1 MRSPFLP
8 KIISRSVI
16 AAAIFGT
23 LASGAVAAAQSD
35 TSTAGSAGSAGS
47 AIVARTATSSLS
59 AEYAALRRQ
68 QIANVDYRI
77 AVQLDNKSDTFSGE
91 VIAETTLARD
101 LKQPLTIDFTGG
113 TVEKVSVDGNP
124 VAFEYNDDFISIAP
138 DLLRKGEHSIAIEY
152 SHPYSS
158 DGSGLHRFKDPEDG
172 NVYLYTHFEPY
183 KANRFF
189 PHFDQPDLKARYTV
203 EVTAPGNWE
212 VVTTAREEKV
222 EERENGFK
230 VWHFPQTRKF
240 SSYIFP
246 LHAGPFVVWE
256 NEADGI
262 PLRLFARK
270 TLAEHV
276 KPADWFKFT
285 RESFAFYQNYFDI
298 PYPFGKYDQLIVPD
312 FTIGAMENV
321 AAVTFNE
328 GYVARGEKTQ
338 AQRQRLANVIA
349 HEMAH
354 MWFGDL
360 VTMKWWNGLWLKE
373 SFATYMA
380 SLALAENSE
389 FDDVWQNFY
398 LGTKQWAYGSDLLP
412 TTHPIEVSVPNT
424 DEAFS
429 NFDGI
434 TYGKGGSVLKQLP
447 FYLGKDAFREGV
459 SNYLKSYS
467 YGNAELND
475 FMGALGKA
483 ANKDLGDWTQKWLYQ
498 AGLNTISASF
508 QCQNDRISA
517 LTIEQSAPEQYP
529 QLREQRVQLGIYR
542 MQDDA
547 MARVAKVPVTYS
559 GASTQVEEAVG
570 MPCPQILNLND
581 EDWGYVKTRLDEGS
595 VAQAKKHI
603 NQIDSPFTRLML
615 WQSLFDAVTDAQ
627 MPLTEWIDF
636 ALQNAGAERDIN
648 VIRLI
653 ASRLEAARAYLY
665 RIELPNTMRQQ
676 QLDAI
681 ETFAWQ
687 QLNNAPAG
695 SDAQK
700 TWFATFAEVAHSEDA
715 LKQAQQMLAGKL
727 TVNGLTLDQ
736 DRRWPLII
744 LLNRHL
750 FGDYEE
756 LVSDQLKADNSARAQ
771 NAAISA
777 RAIRPTQQ
785 AKQEWLDN
793 ILNKRDAFKLS
804 QIRAAAG
811 HMFPAEQL
819 PLYQQF
825 SDNLFAAVP
834 TVSATADT
842 LYNKAYAMLFPV
854 VCRKAQIEQYAGSL
868 TGNPQLMPAL
878 GRVLKD
884 RKQQSEWCLE
894 MSARQ
899 QSQ

>member
-1 MRSPFLP
+1 MLSATYRKVLP
-8 KIISRSVI
+8 RTLL
-16 AAAIFGT
+16 AATICGLLT
-23 LASGAVAAAQSD
+23 TGASAAPQ
-35 TSTAGSAGSAGS
+35 STADATGSD
-47 AIVARTATSSLS
+47 IVTRAATSSLS

-77 AVQLDNKSDTFSGE
+77 AVKLDNKSETFVGE
-91 VIAETTLARD
+91 VVALTTIARD
-101 LKQPLTIDFTGG
+101 LTQPLTIDFTGG
-113 TVEKVSVDGNP
+113 KVQKVTVDGTAIP
-124 VAFEYNDDFISIAP
+124 FEYNDHFISIAP
-138 DLLRKGEHSIAIEY
+138 AHLSEGEHSIAIAY

-158 DGSGLHRFKDPEDG
+158 DGSGLHRFQDPEDG
-172 NVYLYTHFEPY
+172 SVYLYTHFEPY

-212 VVTTAREEKV
+212 VVTTAREDKV
-222 EERENGFK
+222 DTLENGFK
-230 VWHFPQTRKF
+230 VWHFPQTKKF

-256 NEADGI
+256 NDAGGI

-276 KPADWFKFT
+276 KPDDWFKFT
-285 RESFAFYQNYFDI
+285 RESFAFYQKYFDI

-321 AAVTFNE
+321 GAVTFNE

-349 HEMAH
+349 HEMSH

-412 TTHPIEVSVPNT
+412 TTHSIEVKVPNT

-467 YGNAELND
+467 YGNAELKD

-483 ANKDLGDWTQKWLYQ
+483 AKKDLGGWTQEWLYQ

-508 QCQNDRISA
+508 TCNNDRIST
-517 LTIEQSAPEQYP
+517 LTIQQSAPQLYP
-529 QLREQRVQLGIYR
+529 TLRDQRVQLGIYR
-542 MQDDA
+542 LQGDS
-547 MARVAKVPVTYS
+547 MARVAKVPVTYR
-559 GASTQVEEAVG
+559 GASTPVKDAIG

-581 EDWGYVKTRLDEGS
+581 EDWGYVKTRLDDTS
-595 VAQAKKHI
+595 VAQAKEHI
-603 NQIDSPFTRLML
+603 NQIDSAFTRLML

-627 MPLTEWIDF
+627 MPLTDWIDF
-636 ALQNAGAERDIN
+636 ALQNGGEESDIN

-653 ASRLEAARAYLY
+653 TSRLEAAHAYLY
-665 RIELPNTMRQQ
+665 RIDLPAAKREA
-676 QLDAI
+676 QLDRI
-681 ETFAWQ
+681 EAFVWQ
-687 QLNNAPAG
+687 QLNKAPAG

-700 TWFATFAEVAHSEDA
+700 TWFSTFAEVAHSKTA
-715 LKQAQQMLAGKL
+715 LQQAQQMLAGKL
-727 TVNGLTLDQ
+727 SIDGLTLDQ

-750 FGDYEE
+750 FADYEK
-756 LVSDQLKADNSARAQ
+756 LVADQLKADNSARAQ

-777 RAIRPTQQ
+777 RAIRPTAR

-793 ILNKRDAFKLS
+793 ILHKRDEYKLS
-804 QIRAAAG
+804 QIRAAAS
-811 HMFPAEQL
+811 HLFPADQL
-819 PLYQQF
+819 ALYRQF
-825 SDNLFAAVP
+825 SERLFAAVP
-834 TVSATADT
+834 AVSDTADT

-854 VCRKAQIEQYAGSL
+854 VCSKPEIGQYSTVL
-868 TGNPQLMPAL
+868 DNNSTLMPAL

-884 RKQQSEWCLE
+884 RRQQSLWCAD

-899 QSQ
+899 NSNTD

>member
-1 MRSPFLP
+1 MPQTPLHKTFTR
-8 KIISRSVI
+8 
-16 AAAIFGT
+16 T
-23 LASGAVAAAQSD
+23 LLATVVGGLLATGAVAAQDKGATD
-35 TSTAGSAGSAGS
+35 G
-47 AIVARTATSSLS
+47 IVARAATSSLT

-68 QIANVDYRI
+68 QIADVDYRV
-77 AVQLDNKSDTFSGE
+77 AVTLDNQSESFDGE
-91 VIAETTLARD
+91 VVATTRIARD
-101 LKQPLTIDFTGG
+101 LQQPLTIDFAGG
-113 TVEKVSVDGNP
+113 KVKAVSVDGSAVP
-124 VAFEYNDDFISIAP
+124 FEYNDHFISIAP
-138 DLLRKGEHSIAIEY
+138 QHLGKGEHRIAIEY

-172 NVYLYTHFEPY
+172 SVYLYTHFEPY

-203 EVTAPGNWE
+203 EVTAPADWQ
-212 VVTTAREEKV
+212 VVTAAREDKV
-222 EERENGFK
+222 DTLKNGFK
-230 VWHFPQTRKF
+230 VWHFPQTKKF

-256 NEADGI
+256 NDADGI

-276 KPADWFKFT
+276 KPEDWFKFT
-285 RESFAFYQNYFDI
+285 RESFAFYQKYFDI
-298 PYPFGKYDQLIVPD
+298 PYAFGKYDQLIVPD

-321 AAVTFNE
+321 GAVTFNE
-328 GYVARGEKTQ
+328 NYVARGDKTQ

-389 FDDVWQNFY
+389 FGDVWQNFY
-398 LGTKQWAYGSDLLP
+398 LGTKQWAYGSDQLP
-412 TTHPIEVSVPNT
+412 TTHPIEVLVPNT

-447 FYLGKDAFREGV
+447 FYLGTDAFREGV
-459 SNYLKSYS
+459 SDYLKSYS
-467 YGNAELND
+467 YGNAELQD
-475 FMGALGKA
+475 FMGSLGKA
-483 ANKDLGDWTQKWLYQ
+483 ADKNLADWTQKWLYQ

-508 QCQNDRISA
+508 ECSNDRISE
-517 LTIEQSAPEQYP
+517 LTIQQAAPVQYP
-529 QLREQRVQLGIYR
+529 QLREQRVQLGIYQ
-542 MQDDA
+542 MQGDS

-559 GASTQVEEAVG
+559 GASTEVKNAEG

-581 EDWGYVKTRLDEGS
+581 EDWGYVKTRLDDAS
-595 VAQAKKHI
+595 VAQAKQHI
-603 NQIDSPFTRLML
+603 NQIDSAFTRLML

-627 MPLTEWIDF
+627 MPLSDWIDF
-636 ALQNAGAERDIN
+636 ALQNAGEEQDIN

-653 ASRLEAARAYLY
+653 SSRLQAANAYLH
-665 RIELPNTMRQQ
+665 RIELPAAEREKLQG
-676 QLDAI
+676 DI
-681 ETFAWQ
+681 EAFVWQ
-687 QLNNAPAG
+687 QLNRAPAG
-695 SDAQK
+695 SDTQK
-700 TWFATFAEVAHSEDA
+700 TWFGTFAEVAHSEAA
-715 LKQAQQMLAGKL
+715 LQHAQQMLAGEL
-727 TVNGLTLDQ
+727 TIEGLELDQ

-750 FGDYEE
+750 FGNYEK
-756 LVSDQLKADNSARAQ
+756 LVADQLKADNSARAQ

-777 RAIRPTQQ
+777 RAIRPTGK
-785 AKQEWLDN
+785 AKREWLHN
-793 ILNKRDAFKLS
+793 ILNKRDEYKLS
-804 QIRAAAG
+804 QIRAAAS
-811 HMFPAEQL
+811 HMFPADQL
-819 PLYQQF
+819 ALYRQF
-825 SDNLFAAVP
+825 SDKLFAAVP
-834 TVSATADT
+834 AVSATADT

-854 VCRKAQIEQYAGSL
+854 VCSKAEIDQYSRALEKNSD
-868 TGNPQLMPAL
+868 LMPAL

-884 RKQQSEWCLE
+884 RKQQSTWCSE

-899 QSQ
+899 NSN